1 MKETTVVEKEE
12 KETEDKTQTDRE
24 VDYIVLGI
32 FVLNASIC
40 WIIQSTVCIYLCR
53 VYLSWLFK
61 SYDVWYV
68 STLLWSCVSFVFIRL
83 NIYTSRYSFR
93 ISKIYSFSLSS

>member
-32 FVLNASIC
+32 FCFECGWSIC
-40 WIIQSTVCIYLCR
+40 
-53 VYLSWLFK
+53 
-61 SYDVWYV
+61 
-68 STLLWSCVSFVFIRL
+68 
-83 NIYTSRYSFR
+83 
-93 ISKIYSFSLSS
+93 

>member
-40 WIIQSTVCIYLCR
+40 
-53 VYLSWLFK
+53 
-61 SYDVWYV
+61 
-68 STLLWSCVSFVFIRL
+68 
-83 NIYTSRYSFR
+83 
-93 ISKIYSFSLSS
+93 

>member
-32 FVLNASIC
+32 FVLNASGP
-40 WIIQSTVCIYLCR
+40 
-53 VYLSWLFK
+53 
-61 SYDVWYV
+61 YV
-68 STLLWSCVSFVFIRL
+68 E
-83 NIYTSRYSFR
+83 
-93 ISKIYSFSLSS
+93 

>member
-32 FVLNASIC
+32 FVLNA
-40 WIIQSTVCIYLCR
+40 VGP
-53 VYLSWLFK
+53 
-61 SYDVWYV
+61 YV
-68 STLLWSCVSFVFIRL
+68 E
-83 NIYTSRYSFR
+83 
-93 ISKIYSFSLSS
+93 